1 MFTLR
6 APRLRGVLKAI
17 TTSIFMMTSPI
28 LSGCSA
34 EEAPRWEAV
43 NADIPVG
50 KATRLEVRLVG
61 ADATAVTVTATR
73 LDMGPDGMAMMDT
86 PLTQVT
92 SEQPGVFAYEANVSM
107 AGRWGLTISGTV
119 AGRPEPVEGIIV
131 FTASEKHS
139 EATPSPGKRKIRY
152 YRNPMGLPDVSD
164 VPKQD
169 SMGMD
174 YIPVY
179 EDEAGGSD
187 GSVRISPEKI
197 QRAGVTTAPVEMR
210 TLSRT
215 IRGFGMV
222 AADES
227 RLAMLTARFD
237 GFVEKVFVP
246 VTGGEVKAGAPL
258 VQVWISSVDLLQK
271 QADYLSALKGG
282 GRGGDPARAAANLR
296 AFGFPDAA
304 IATIRDTGAPVRS
317 IVLNAEAG
325 GTVIER
331 EAVPG
336 MRFANGEMLFMVA
349 DLSAVWITAEVAERD
364 LADLSAGQNV
374 EIDLPGGDGTLGGR
388 VAFIASMIDP
398 DTRTGTIRIDVPNE
412 DRRLRVGQLAEVRVA
427 AAVSAEPVLAVPDTA
442 LIDDGARRIVLVAK
456 EGGLFEPRPV
466 TTGGHADGYWAV
478 TSGLAAGDQVVVRGN
493 FLIDAESNLTSALVA
508 FSQPA
513 AQP

>member
-1 MFTLR
+1 MEDRR
-6 APRLRGVLKAI
+6 AI
-17 TTSIFMMTSPI
+17 
-28 LSGCSA
+28 
-34 EEAPRWEAV
+34 W
-43 NADIPVG
+43 
-50 KATRLEVRLVG
+50 
-61 ADATAVTVTATR
+61 
-73 LDMGPDGMAMMDT
+73 
-86 PLTQVT
+86 
-92 SEQPGVFAYEANVSM
+92 
-107 AGRWGLTISGTV
+107 
-119 AGRPEPVEGIIV
+119 RPEPVEAVIV
-131 FTASEKHS
+131 FTASEKHA
-139 EATPSPGKRKIRY
+139 EATPTGRRKIRY

-164 VPKQD
+164 VPKKD

-197 QRAGVTTAPVEMR
+197 QRAGVTTAPVELKALAR
-210 TLSRT
+210 I
-215 IRGFGMV
+215 IRGFGTV
-222 AADES
+222 AADER

-336 MRFANGEMLFMVA
+336 MRFADGEMLFMVA
-349 DLSAVWITAEVAERD
+349 DLSAVWITAEVAEND
-364 LADLSAGQNV
+364 LADVKVGQNV
-374 EIDLPGGDGTLGGR
+374 EIELADGDGPLNGR
-388 VAFIASMIDP
+388 VAFIASVIDP

-427 AAVSAEPVLAVPDTA
+427 AAVSPEPVLAVPDTA

-478 TSGLAAGDQVVVRGN
+478 TGGLAAGDQVVVRGN
-493 FLIDAESNLTSALVA
+493 FLIDAESNLTSALTA
-508 FSQPA
+508 FSEPAVQP
-513 AQP
+513 

>member
-1 MFTLR
+1 MFAR
-6 APRLRGVLKAI
+6 HAPRLRGALKAI
-17 TTSIFMMTSPI
+17 ATSIFMMTGPI

-43 NADIPVG
+43 NADISVG
-50 KATRLEVRLVG
+50 TATRLEVRLIG

-86 PLTQVT
+86 PLTPVT
-92 SEQPGVFAYEANVSM
+92 SDTPGVFAYEADVSM
-107 AGRWGLTISGTV
+107 AGRWGLTISAIV
-119 AGRPEPVEGIIV
+119 AGRQEPVEGVIV
-131 FTASEKHS
+131 FTASEKRS
-139 EATPSPGKRKIRY
+139 EAAPPGERKIRY

-197 QRAGVTTAPVEMR
+197 QRAGVTTMPVELK
-210 TLSRT
+210 TLTRT

-304 IATIRDTGAPVRS
+304 IASIRDTGAPVRS
-317 IVLNAEAG
+317 IVLTADAG
-325 GTVIER
+325 GTVIQR

-336 MRFANGEMLFMVA
+336 MRFADGEMLFMVA
-349 DLSAVWITAEVAERD
+349 DLSLVWITAEIAERD
-364 LADLSAGQNV
+364 LGDVSVGQDV
-374 EIDLPGGDGTLGGR
+374 EISLPGGDGTVSGT
-388 VAFIASMIDP
+388 VAFIASTIDP
-398 DTRTGTIRIDVPNE
+398 ETRTGMIRIDVLNA
-412 DRRLRVGQLAEVRVA
+412 DRRLRVGQLAEVRIA

-466 TTGGHADGYWAV
+466 TTGGHADGFWAV
-478 TSGLAAGDQVVVRGN
+478 TSGLAAGEQVVVRGN

-508 FSQPA
+508 FTPPA